1 MIDMMGVDP
10 YTGKTVSS
18 SAAYMNPGFF
28 DNPQNEA
35 EYNRLKEKYP
45 SQFTQNFQVNDETVT
60 ATADFNVLTSQDGR
74 EVLVP
79 KNATEEQTEQALLTG
94 QFTGEN
100 TLPKPNRS
108 MYDGFPA
115 TMKVEPQQLH
125 FIRYESREK
134 NGPGGTIPRC
144 SCTPTRLASFMA
156 PDLDFDETISL
167 GIYQVQKTS

>member
-115 TMKVEPQQLH
+115 TEEGRAAATALYQE
-125 FIRYESREK
+125 YEKQVSK
-134 NGPGGTIPRC
+134 TVLGVVYQGVL
-144 SCTPTRLASFMA
+144 SSPTRLGFVYGSRFR
-156 PDLDFDETISL
+156 F
-167 GIYQVQKTS
+167 